1 MLKNL
6 NRKLIM
12 AEKKYFLAFD
22 LGASSGRAILGTLA
36 DAKLD
41 LQEVH
46 RFENGHKRI
55 GNSLFWDFPALA
67 EELKKGLGKAA
78 EITRDIAA
86 IGIDT
91 WGVDYVLF
99 DRDSKEM
106 VRLPYHYRD
115 ERGDRAV
122 PEVQKIISKDD
133 LYKRTGIQFMSLN
146 TIYQLTAHRLE
157 NAADLQNAV
166 FLPIPDALA
175 FALGGDFTAE
185 YTHVSTGN
193 MLDPFKRDWDWDL
206 IDKLKLPRDIF
217 PKIVQ
222 PCTVGG
228 KLSAELAEK
237 YNLPQIPIVKVG
249 SHDTASAV
257 GAVPVPAN
265 EDAAYVSCGT
275 WALLGCELD
284 EPCCDAAK
292 QTFTNEGGL
301 NGKIRYL
308 SNIMGCWLLQEC
320 RRDFKA
326 RGMDVSFDV
335 LENMA
340 ESAEPCGFV
349 INPNAADFVAPDK
362 MPERIKKY
370 CIATGQPGAENMS
383 DAAIL
388 RAVYD
393 SLALCMA
400 DKLFELQQA
409 VGKDYKVLNIIG
421 GGTKDSRLMSET
433 ASAIGK
439 PVVAGPIE
447 ATAIGNILAQAIT
460 VGALGDWAEART
472 VVHNSFPVVN
482 YAPENSLQNVFAE
495 GMKKFKALP

>member
-1 MLKNL
+1 
-6 NRKLIM
+6 M
-12 AEKKYFLAFD
+12 ADKKYFLAFD
-22 LGASSGRAILGTLA
+22 LGASSGRAILGTLENG
-36 DAKLD
+36 KLD

-46 RFENGHKRI
+46 RFENGHKRV
-55 GNSLFWDFPALA
+55 GDSLYWDYPALA
-67 EELKKGLGKAA
+67 SELKAGLAKAA
-78 EITRDIAA
+78 AITKDIAA

-133 LYKRTGIQFMSLN
+133 LYSRTGIQFMSLN

-157 NAADLQNAV
+157 QPGDLANAT
-166 FLPIPDALA
+166 FLPMPDALG

-185 YTHVSTGN
+185 YTHASTGN
-193 MLDPFKRDWDWDL
+193 LLDPVTRNWDWEL
-206 IDKLKLPRDIF
+206 IDRLQLPREIF
-217 PKIVQ
+217 PEIVQ

-228 KLSAELAEK
+228 TLSRELAEANGLK
-237 YNLPQIPIVKVG
+237 AIPIVKVG

-257 GAVPVPAN
+257 GAVPVPVGQ
-265 EDAAYVSCGT
+265 DAAYVSCGT

-284 EPCCDAAK
+284 EPCCDVTK

-308 SNIMGCWLLQEC
+308 TNIMGCWLLQEC
-320 RRDFKA
+320 RRDFKV
-326 RGMDVSFDV
+326 RGMDVSFDT
-335 LENMA
+335 LEAMA

-349 INPNAADFVAPDK
+349 INPCAADFVAPDK
-362 MPERIKKY
+362 MPERIKNY
-370 CIATGQPGAENMS
+370 CIATKQPGAENMD

-393 SLALCMA
+393 SLALCFA
-400 DKLFELQQA
+400 DKLAELEKC
-409 VGKDYKVLNIIG
+409 VDKEYKVLNIIG
-421 GGTKDSRLMSET
+421 GGTKDSRLMSEA

-447 ATAIGNILAQAIT
+447 ATAIGNILAQAVT
-460 VGALGDWAEART
+460 VGAIANWAEARE
-472 VVHNSFPVVN
+472 VVRNSFPVVN
-482 YAPENSLQNVFAE
+482 YPADEKLQKIFAE

>member
-1 MLKNL
+1 
-6 NRKLIM
+6 M
-12 AEKKYFLAFD
+12 ADKKYFLAFD
-22 LGASSGRAILGTLA
+22 LGASSGRAILGSLENGKLA
-36 DAKLD
+36 

-46 RFENGHKRI
+46 RFENGHKRLE
-55 GNSLFWDFPALA
+55 NSLYWDYPALA
-67 EELKKGLGKAA
+67 EELKTGLGKAA
-78 EITRDIAA
+78 AITKDIAA

-99 DRDSKEM
+99 DRTSKEM

-122 PEVQKIISKDD
+122 PMVQKLISKDE
-133 LYKRTGIQFMSLN
+133 LYRRTGIQFMSLN
-146 TIYQLTAHRLE
+146 TIYQLAAHKAE
-157 NAADLQNAV
+157 QPQDLQNAT
-166 FLPIPDALA
+166 FLPMPDALG

-193 MLDPFKRDWDWDL
+193 MLDPAKREWDWEL
-206 IDKLKLPRDIF
+206 IDMLGLPRDIF

-237 YNLPQIPIVKVG
+237 YGLPQIPIVKVG

-257 GAVPVPAN
+257 GAVPVAVG

-284 EPCCDAAK
+284 EPCCDVNK

-320 RRDFKA
+320 RRDFKV
-326 RGMDVSFDV
+326 RGMDASFDT
-335 LENMA
+335 LEAMA
-340 ESAEPCGFV
+340 ESAEPCKFV

-362 MPERIKKY
+362 MPERIKNY
-370 CIATGQPGAENMS
+370 CIATGQAEAENMS
-383 DAAIL
+383 DAEIL

-400 DKLFELQQA
+400 DKLFELEKA
-409 VGKDYKVLNIIG
+409 IGKEYAVLNIIG

-447 ATAIGNILAQAIT
+447 ATAIGNILAQAVT
-460 VGALGDWAEART
+460 VGFIADWAEARET
-472 VVHNSFPVVN
+472 VRNSFPVVS
-482 YAPENSLQNVFAE
+482 YPTDEKLQKIFTE

>member
-1 MLKNL
+1 
-6 NRKLIM
+6 M
-12 AEKKYFLAFD
+12 ADKKYFLAFD
-22 LGASSGRAILGTLA
+22 LGASSGRAILGILENG
-36 DAKLD
+36 KLD
-41 LQEVH
+41 LQEIH

-55 GNSLFWDFPALA
+55 ENSLYWDYPALA
-67 EELKKGLGKAA
+67 QELKNGLGKAA
-78 EITRDIAA
+78 EITKDISA

-99 DRDSKEM
+99 DRTSKEM

-115 ERGDRAV
+115 ERTNSGMELV
-122 PEVQKIISKDD
+122 HSIINKDD
-133 LYKRTGIQFMSLN
+133 LYSQAGIQSMPFN
-146 TIYQLTAHRLE
+146 TIYQLKAHSVE
-157 NAADLQNAV
+157 HPEDLQNST
-166 FLPIPDALA
+166 FLPMPDALA

-185 YTHVSTGN
+185 YTHASTSN
-193 MLDPFKRDWDWDL
+193 LLDPAKRNWNWDL
-206 IDKLKLPRDIF
+206 IELLDLPKSVF
-217 PKIVQ
+217 PEIVQ
-222 PCTVGG
+222 PCTYGG
-228 KLSAELAEK
+228 VLSADLAAA
-237 YNLPQIPIVKVG
+237 YGLQQIPVVKVG

-257 GAVPVPAN
+257 GAVPVPAG
-265 EDAAYVSCGT
+265 EEAAYVSCGT

-284 EPCCDAAK
+284 DPCCDVNK

-308 SNIMGCWLLQEC
+308 TNIMGCWLLQEC
-320 RRDFKA
+320 RRDFKL
-326 RGMDVSFDV
+326 RGMDVSFDT
-335 LENMA
+335 LEAMA
-340 ESAEPCGFV
+340 ESAAPCEFL
-349 INPNAADFVAPDK
+349 INPTSPDFMAPDN

-370 CIATGQPGAENMS
+370 CEKTNQPGAGAMS

-400 DKLFELQQA
+400 DKLFELEKC
-409 VGKDYKVLNIIG
+409 VGKTYNVLNIIG

-460 VGALGDWAEART
+460 VGAVADWAAARE
-472 VVHNSFPVVN
+472 VVRNSFPVVN
-482 YAPENSLQNVFAE
+482 YAVDEKLQSIFAE
-495 GMKKFKALP
+495 GMKKFKTLP

>member
-1 MLKNL
+1 MTN
-6 NRKLIM
+6 
-12 AEKKYFLAFD
+12 FLAFD
-22 LGASSGRAILGTLA
+22 LGASSGRAIIGSLENG
-36 DAKLD
+36 KLS

-46 RFENGHKRI
+46 RFVNGHQRQ
-55 GNSLFWDFPALA
+55 GDSLFWDYPTLVN
-67 EELKKGLGKAA
+67 ELKTGLKKAA
-78 EITRDIAA
+78 AVTKDIAA

-122 PEVQKIISKDD
+122 PEVQKLISKDD

-157 NAADLQNAV
+157 NPEDFKNAT
-166 FLPIPDALA
+166 FLHMPDALG
-175 FALGGDFTAE
+175 FALGGDFTTE
-185 YTHVSTGN
+185 YTDASTGN
-193 MLDPFKRDWDWDL
+193 LLDPEKRDWDWEL
-206 IDKLKLPRDIF
+206 IDLLQLPREIF
-217 PKIVQ
+217 PKIVP
-222 PCTVGG
+222 PCTFGG
-228 KLSAELAEK
+228 KLDKALADECG
-237 YNLPQIPIVKVG
+237 LSEIPIVKVG

-257 GAVPVPAN
+257 GAVPVAAG
-265 EDAAYVSCGT
+265 ESAAYVSCGT

-284 EPCCDAAK
+284 APCCDVNK

-320 RRDFKA
+320 RRDFKV
-326 RGMDVSFDV
+326 RGMDVSFDT
-335 LENMA
+335 LEAMA
-340 ESAEPCGFV
+340 AGAEACGFV
-349 INPNAADFVAPDK
+349 INPNAPDFVAPDK

-383 DAAIL
+383 EAAIL

-393 SLALCMA
+393 SLALCFA
-400 DKLFELQQA
+400 DKLAELEKA
-409 VGKDYKVLNIIG
+409 ANKNYKVLNIIG
-421 GGTKDSRLMSET
+421 GGTQDSRLMQEA

-460 VGALGDWAEART
+460 VGALKDWAEARDC
-472 VVHNSFPVVN
+472 VRASFPVEV
-482 YAPENSLQNVFAE
+482 YEPDAEQQKIFAE
-495 GMKKFKALP
+495 GMKKFKALA

>member
-1 MLKNL
+1 
-6 NRKLIM
+6 M
-12 AEKKYFLAFD
+12 ADKKYFLAFD
-22 LGASSGRAILGTLA
+22 LGASSGRAILGILENG
-36 DAKLD
+36 KLD

-46 RFENGHKRI
+46 RFENGHKRVDD
-55 GNSLFWDFPALA
+55 SLFWDFPTLA
-67 EELKKGLGKAA
+67 EELKTGLGKAA
-78 EITRDIAA
+78 EITKDIAA

-99 DRDSKEM
+99 DRSSKEL

-115 ERGDRAV
+115 DRGDRGVAA
-122 PEVQKIISKDD
+122 VQKIISKDD
-133 LYKRTGIQFMSLN
+133 LYKRTGIQLMSFN
-146 TIYQLTAHRLE
+146 TIYQLKAHSMEHPDELK
-157 NAADLQNAV
+157 NST

-175 FALGGDFTAE
+175 LALGGDFTAE

-193 MLDPFKRDWDWDL
+193 LLDPAKRSWDWEL
-206 IDKLKLPRDIF
+206 IDMLGLPRDIF
-217 PKIVQ
+217 PEIVQ
-222 PCTVGG
+222 PCTFGG
-228 KLSAELAEK
+228 KLSGELQAK
-237 YNLPQIPIVKVG
+237 YGLNAVPIVKVG

-257 GAVPVPAN
+257 GAVPVPAGA
-265 EDAAYVSCGT
+265 DAAYVSCGT

-284 EPCCDAAK
+284 DPCCDVNK

-308 SNIMGCWLLQEC
+308 TNIMGCWLLQEC
-320 RRDFKA
+320 RRDFKR
-326 RGMDVSFDV
+326 RGMDASFDT
-335 LENMA
+335 LEAMA
-340 ESAEPCGFV
+340 ESAEPCGFLF
-349 INPNAADFVAPDK
+349 NPNAADFMAPDN

-370 CIATGQPGAENMS
+370 CIATGQAGAENMS
-383 DAAIL
+383 DAEIL

-400 DKLFELQQA
+400 DKLAELEKC

-439 PVVAGPIE
+439 SVVAGPIE

-460 VGALGDWAEART
+460 VGAVADWAAARE
-472 VVHNSFPVVN
+472 VVRNSFPVVN
-482 YAPENSLQNVFAE
+482 FPPDEKLQKVFAE
-495 GMKKFKALP
+495 SMKKFKSLT

>member
-1 MLKNL
+1 
-6 NRKLIM
+6 M
-12 AEKKYFLAFD
+12 AEKKFFLAFD
-22 LGASSGRAILGTLA
+22 LGASSGRAIIGTLE
-36 DAKLD
+36 DGKLS

-55 GNSLFWDFPALA
+55 GDSLFWDYPALA
-67 EELKKGLGKAA
+67 EELKIGLGKAA
-78 EITRDIAA
+78 TVTRDIAA

-91 WGVDYVLF
+91 WGVDYVMF
-99 DRDSKEM
+99 KRDSKEM

-115 ERGDRAV
+115 ARGDRAV

-157 NAADLQNAV
+157 QPEDLADSV
-166 FLPIPDALA
+166 FLPMPDALG

-185 YTHVSTGN
+185 YTHASTGN
-193 MLDPFKRDWDWDL
+193 MLDPEKRNWDWEL
-206 IDKLKLPRDIF
+206 IDKLQLPREIF

-222 PCTVGG
+222 PCTFAG
-228 KLSAELAEK
+228 KLSAVLAEK
-237 YNLPQIPIVKVG
+237 YGLPQIPIVKVG

-257 GAVPVPAN
+257 GAVPVPAGQ
-265 EDAAYVSCGT
+265 DAAYVSCGT
-275 WALLGCELD
+275 WALLGSEINN
-284 EPCCDAAK
+284 PCCDVDK

-308 SNIMGCWLLQEC
+308 TNIMGCWLIQEC
-320 RRDFKA
+320 RRDFKV
-326 RGMDVSFDV
+326 RGMDASFDT
-335 LENMA
+335 LEAMA
-340 ESAEPCGFV
+340 AGAEPCGFV

-362 MPERIKKY
+362 MPERIKNY
-370 CIATGQPGAENMS
+370 CIATKQPGAENM
-383 DAAIL
+383 DEAAVL

-393 SLALCMA
+393 SLALCFA
-400 DKLFELQQA
+400 DKLAELEKA
-409 VGKDYKVLNIIG
+409 VGKEYKVLNIIG
-421 GGTKDSRLMSET
+421 GGTKDSRLMSEA

-439 PVVAGPIE
+439 KVVAGPVE

-460 VGALGDWAEART
+460 VGALPDWAAARE
-472 VVHNSFPVVN
+472 VVRNSFPVDTYDVD
-482 YAPENSLQNVFAE
+482 AELQKTFVE